1 MHSVITEDDTGH
13 TDMKETN
20 KRREKTILCKQGHT
34 IDKQVKQLHILSFS
48 RILYKIFIEQ

>member
-20 KRREKTILCKQGHT
+20 KRREKTILCKPRPYNRKSSKM
-34 IDKQVKQLHILSFS
+34 IAYLKF
-48 RILYKIFIEQ
+48 F